1 MGECDANNGKLTL
14 LKTDFLW
21 LCFRP
26 FDFLLIQHLRLGLRE
41 CETTAVG

>member
-1 MGECDANNGKLTL
+1 MGECDANSGKAHVIEN
-14 LKTDFLW
+14 FPW

-26 FDFLLIQHLRLGLRE
+26 FDFLLIQYLRLGLRE